1 MGAVREMFA
10 GKGNGGDMEPATLI
24 LAAIAAG
31 ASAGALDAL
40 KDDVKEKA
48 KAAYAKLHG
57 LAKKRVAGRPH
68 AELALAEYPS
78 APRKWEGLLTAEL
91 TEAGAARD
99 AELVATA
106 KALMDLVDQAGAK
119 SGKYNV
125 TIKDSKGVQVG
136 DGTFQVNQF

>member
-1 MGAVREMFA
+1 MDPV
-10 GKGNGGDMEPATLI
+10 TLI
-24 LAAIAAG
+24 VAALAAG

-57 LAKKRVAGRPH
+57 LAYKRVSGRPH
-68 AELALAEYPS
+68 GELALAEYAS
-78 APRKWEGLLTAEL
+78 APQKWEGLLTAEL

-99 AELVATA
+99 DDLLAAA
-106 KALMDLVDQAGAK
+106 KALMELIDQQGAK

-125 TIKDSKGVQVG
+125 TITDSKGVQIG
-136 DGTFQVNQF
+136 DGNVQVNRF